1 MDSCQVQGRPDLY
14 GLGLRVAFYIQWYG
28 AIIVEYLEVADL
40 PDIRLIGL
48 LFSAAAFF
56 GLIVKVTVATLQP
69 ADVYIVFLLAM
80 GIYFFL
86 VPLYIWKAL
95 TCFNP
100 YWNPFRWAKEDPSP
114 AFKGLSFTLLLALTA
129 LGIWFWCS
137 FVPENP
143 CSSSQCGFFFSCVK
157 LGNKAFVAFNAI
169 LCFAILLVCVV
180 VLLLKM
186 GWKIPLWR
194 QRRKKRRIRAVHVML
209 VKEIKTLSNIA
220 VAATLTAAV
229 ELAISWNHIQDVNNI
244 SDVVQMLPLFI
255 SAGFLVR
262 ILFLHFAGAN
272 ESSDSSEEDS
282 DGESSSDMT
291 ESQGG
296 LPPPPPVHPR

>member
-1 MDSCQVQGRPDLY
+1 MDSCQVQGRSDLY
-14 GLGLRVAFYIQWYG
+14 GLGLRVAFYIQWFG

-56 GLIVKVTVATLQP
+56 GLIVKVTVTTLQP

-80 GIYFFL
+80 GI
-86 VPLYIWKAL
+86 
-95 TCFNP
+95 
-100 YWNPFRWAKEDPSP
+100 
-114 AFKGLSFTLLLALTA
+114 
-129 LGIWFWCS
+129 WFWC
-137 FVPENP
+137 
-143 CSSSQCGFFFSCVK
+143 SCVK

-186 GWKIPLWR
+186 GWKIPFWR

-229 ELAISWNHIQDVNNI
+229 ELTISWNHIQDVNNI

>member
-1 MDSCQVQGRPDLY
+1 MDSCQVQGRSDLY
-14 GLGLRVAFYIQWYG
+14 GLGLRVAFYIQWFG

-56 GLIVKVTVATLQP
+56 GLIVKVTVTTLQP

-137 FVPENP
+137 
-143 CSSSQCGFFFSCVK
+143 CVK

-186 GWKIPLWR
+186 GWKIPFWR

-229 ELAISWNHIQDVNNI
+229 ELTISWNHIQDVNNI